1 MPDSTDGAN
10 LPDQLGGE
18 VADFVLEI
26 VGAGIPGAGLVAQ
39 PLFRKVREEWTR
51 HRSTALRAA
60 VSTSGLTLNDLRE
73 RITEDPRLIPLV
85 TRLLYAAGMN
95 GHDRT
100 LKAMGAA
107 FGRATREP
115 DAMAECELI
124 LTAIA
129 DLTGDHARTLQLLTT
144 EPPEFSGTALVWT
157 PELLQRRSALSSR
170 TTMLCLA
177 ALVARGLVDSTS
189 GFGGVTVCR
198 VTSLGYEV
206 LQVLREYADD
216 A

>member
-1 MPDSTDGAN
+1 MPNSSDRAH
-10 LPDQLGGE
+10 PPEELGGE
-18 VADFVLEI
+18 VTDFVLEI

-39 PLFRKVREEWTR
+39 PFYRKVREEWTR

-100 LKAMGAA
+100 LKALGAA

-115 DAMAECELI
+115 DAMEECELI

-144 EPPEFSGTALVWT
+144 EPPEFSGTALIWT

-170 TTMLCLA
+170 TTILCLA
-177 ALVARGLVDSTS
+177 ALVARGLVESTS
-189 GFGGVTVCR
+189 GFDGTTVCR

-206 LQVLREYADD
+206 LEVLHEYADD
-216 A
+216 